1 MKQRVAWYWRILI
14 TVLLAFVMGLLGFA
28 SVERWVAPSLYR
40 SDWSDWIPFRN
51 FEFVVKVIVEFVI
64 YTPIVVPILW
74 CYHYLSFCNFREGET
89 YCGHCHRMMKN
100 LVEPRC
106 TACGEAI

>member
-1 MKQRVAWYWRILI
+1 MKERVAWHWRILI

-28 SVERWVAPSLYR
+28 GVGGWVAPSLYR
-40 SDWSDWIPFRN
+40 SDWSSWIPFRN
-51 FEFVVKVIVEFVI
+51 LEFVVKVIVECVI
-64 YTPIVVPILW
+64 YTPIVGPILW
-74 CYHYLSFCNFREGET
+74 CYHYLTFREFREGAT
-89 YCGHCHRMMKN
+89 YCGHCHKIMKN